1 METSFERAATPLE
14 KAEDFIQNETQF
26 HLGALTT
33 EQSHPKTRTLS
44 QTLETDVAAGM
55 RQLFS
60 VDDDIPPVLKKTI
73 ASPEY
78 AALETAIYKA
88 LSAGGRVSFSGCGA
102 TGRLSILLDAANK
115 KFCGRCA
122 EALPERAGLFRA
134 LAAQTNAV
142 MTGGDFA
149 LIRSVESFEDFISFG
164 RKQFEQAGIGPNDVL
179 VAISEGGET
188 SSVIG
193 TIFAAVD
200 AGIPAFFLFN
210 NPRDLMA
217 SRVERSRQAI
227 ENERV
232 VVVDLT
238 TGPMA
243 IAGSTRMQAT
253 TIELLVAGFAFESA
267 VVKRLKEELSAD
279 EFAALGFEEKSP
291 TEKAEAFDA
300 LLQAIRSDAN
310 VETAAAYVEFET
322 DVYRRGGRITYF
334 ARDYE
339 LDIFTDTTERS
350 PTFKIPPFRSL
361 DESEAPAPWAF
372 VKDPL
377 RSAKDAWIWL
387 LGGIEPRCLEW
398 TPDDYRA
405 MGGTSAQI
413 LDPPKIGRAAVYR
426 FPIGNEPDP
435 SRTEVSPNAAVA
447 VLADAETRIWGDAAD
462 EWFAAFEKGAEPF
475 ERKIA
480 FLIENSLDVNADEK
494 TTYGGS
500 RGCSCGTGERGTVEG
515 AHVFRFKAPILA
527 TPLDVFAHI
536 ALKLALNNI
545 SSATMGKFGR
555 LNGNWM
561 AHVDATNKKLI
572 DRSVRLVSEI
582 AKVDYRTACVAIFE
596 ALDEMESWPLDRK
609 KTISPAAYAVEK
621 LTRGVAGN

>member
-73 ASPEY
+73 ASPEF

-115 KFCGRCA
+115 KFCRTSA
-122 EALPERAGLFRA
+122 EKLPNRAEFFRT

-210 NPRDLMA
+210 NPSDLMA
-217 SRVERSRQAI
+217 SRVERSRQVI
-227 ENERV
+227 EDERV
-232 VVVDLT
+232 TVVNLT

-253 TIELLVAGFAFESA
+253 TIELLVAGFAFETA
-267 VVKRLKEELSAD
+267 VTKRLKETLTAD

-300 LLQAIRSDAN
+300 LLEAIRSDAN
-310 VETAAAYVEFET
+310 VETAASYVEFET

-361 DESEAPAPWAF
+361 DETEAPAPWAF
-372 VKDPL
+372 VKDPM

-387 LGGIEPRCLEW
+387 LGGVEPRCLEW

-426 FPIGNEPDP
+426 FPIGNEADP

-447 VLADAETRIWGDAAD
+447 VLADAETQIWGDAAD
-462 EWFAAFEKGAEPF
+462 EWFAAFEKGAAPF

-480 FLIENSLDVNADEK
+480 FLVENTLGVNACDGTTCACGGGANGETNERK
-494 TTYGGS
+494 T
-500 RGCSCGTGERGTVEG
+500 VDG
-515 AHVFRFKAPILA
+515 ARVFQFKAPILA

-621 LTRGVAGN
+621 LAKKNA

>member
-1 METSFERAATPLE
+1 METSFQRSATPLE

-44 QTLETDVAAGM
+44 QTLESDVPAGM

-60 VDDDIPPVLKKTI
+60 VDDDLPPALKKTI
-73 ASPEY
+73 ASDEF
-78 AALETAIYKA
+78 AKLENAIYQS

-115 KFCGRCA
+115 KFCRQSA
-122 EALPERAGLFRA
+122 EKLPERAEFLQKLA
-134 LAAQTNAV
+134 LQTNAI

-164 RKQFEQAGIGPNDVL
+164 KRQFEESGIGPNDTL

-193 TIFAAVD
+193 TIHAALE
-200 AGIPAFFLFN
+200 AGIATFFLFN
-210 NPRDLMA
+210 NPSDLMA
-217 SRVERSRQAI
+217 SRVERSRAVI
-227 ENERV
+227 EDPRV
-232 VVVDLT
+232 TVVNLT

-253 TIELLVAGFAFESA
+253 TIELMVAGFAFETA
-267 VVKRLKEELSAD
+267 LMKLLKETLSAD
-279 EFAALGFEEKSP
+279 EIATLGFEDKTPE
-291 TEKAEAFDA
+291 EKADAFDVMLA
-300 LLQAIRSDAN
+300 EIRSDAN
-310 VETAAAYVEFET
+310 VATAAEYVNFECEL
-322 DVYRRGGRITYF
+322 YKKGGRVTYF
-334 ARDYE
+334 ARDYS

-361 DESEAPAPWAF
+361 DETDAPAPWAF
-372 VKDPL
+372 VKDPQ

-387 LGGIEPRCLEW
+387 LGGVEPRCLEW
-398 TPDDYRA
+398 TSDDYRA
-405 MGGTSAQI
+405 MGGTEAQI
-413 LDPPKIGRAAVYR
+413 ADPPQIGRQTVYR
-426 FPIGNEPDP
+426 FPIGNEDDP
-435 SRTEVSPNAAVA
+435 SRYEVSPNAAVA
-447 VLADAETRIWGDAAD
+447 VLADSETKCWGNEDD
-462 EWFAAFEKGAEPF
+462 EWFAAYIDCTKPF
-475 ERKIA
+475 EQKVG
-480 FLIENSLDVNADEK
+480 FLINNTLNEASAFSDVCPCVASAKIYAFNMAI
-494 TTYGGS
+494 
-500 RGCSCGTGERGTVEG
+500 
-515 AHVFRFKAPILA
+515 PA
-527 TPLDVFAHI
+527 TPLDVFVHI
-536 ALKLALNNI
+536 ALKLVLNNI

-582 AKVDYRTACVAIFE
+582 AKVDYRTACITLFE
-596 ALDEMESWPLDRK
+596 ALEEMDSWSLDRK
-609 KTISPAAYAVEK
+609 KTISPAAYAVELLQK
-621 LTRGVAGN
+621 KNEG

>member
-1 METSFERAATPLE
+1 METSFQRSSSPLE

-26 HLGALTT
+26 HLGILTT

-44 QTLETDVAAGM
+44 QTLQSDVPAGM

-60 VDDDIPPVLKKTI
+60 VDDDLPPVLKKTI

-78 AALETAIYKA
+78 AQMETSLYKT
-88 LSAGGRVSFSGCGA
+88 LSTGGRVSFSGCGA

-115 KFCGRCA
+115 KFCRQSA
-122 EALPERAGLFRA
+122 QRLPERADYFQK
-134 LAAQTNAV
+134 LARQTNAI

-164 RKQFEQAGIGPNDVL
+164 KRQYEESGIGPNDAL

-193 TIFAAVD
+193 TIHAALE
-200 AGIPAFFLFN
+200 AGIPTFFLFN
-210 NPRDLMA
+210 NPSELMA
-217 SRVERSRQAI
+217 SRVERSRVVI
-227 ENERV
+227 EDPRV
-232 VVVDLT
+232 TVVNLT

-253 TIELLVAGFAFESA
+253 TIELLVAGFAFETA
-267 VVKRLKEELSAD
+267 LTKLLQETLTDEELSK
-279 EFAALGFEEKSP
+279 LCFEVKSP
-291 TEKAEAFDA
+291 SEKAAMFDA
-300 LLQAIRSDAN
+300 MLLEIRNDAN
-310 VETAAAYVEFET
+310 VQTAADYVDFEC
-322 DVYRRGGRITYF
+322 DLYKRGGRVTYF
-334 ARDYE
+334 ARDYS

-361 DESEAPAPWAF
+361 DETDAPAPWAF

-377 RSAKDAWIWL
+377 RSAKEAWIWL
-387 LGGIEPRCLEW
+387 LGGVEPRCLEW

-405 MGGTSAQI
+405 MGGTDAQI
-413 LDPPKIGRAAVYR
+413 NDPPKIGRQTVYR
-426 FPIGNEPDP
+426 FPIGNEEDP
-435 SRTEVSPNAAVA
+435 SRYEGIPNAAVA
-447 VLADAETRIWGDAAD
+447 VLADTETKLWGDLGD
-462 EWFAAFEKGAEPF
+462 EWFSAYANCTKPF
-475 ERKIA
+475 ERKVG
-480 FLIENSLDVNADEK
+480 FLVKNKLSKEGK
-494 TTYGGS
+494 TSDY
-500 RGCSCGTGERGTVEG
+500 EG
-515 AHVFRFKAPILA
+515 AKVYEFNLTIPA

-536 ALKLALNNI
+536 ALKLVLNNI
-545 SSATMGKFGR
+545 STATMGKFGR

-582 AKVDYRTACVAIFE
+582 AQVDYKTACVTLFE
-596 ALDEMESWPLDRK
+596 ALEEMETWPLERK
-609 KTISPAAYAVEK
+609 KTISPAAYAVELLAK
-621 LTRGVAGN
+621 KKNS